1 MNCPECGHSLTDLR
15 GVWERCARCAE
26 LAARCRELA
35 PAMRRLAA
43 RVVEVEP
50 PEDLEARL
58 LAEFDAVHQQRARV
72 SRRWMAMVGGALA
85 ASVLAGTLV
94 VRQQP
99 AQTQVTA
106 SQQSAEGAQFVSI
119 PYTQPLQPYERV
131 SVVETYVPVTALI
144 AAGFAV
150 QTSDPGASVRADV
163 MVGQD
168 GRPRAIRPI
177 AFNISD
183 RRLIP

>member
-1 MNCPECGHSLTDLR
+1 
-15 GVWERCARCAE
+15 
-26 LAARCRELA
+26 
-35 PAMRRLAA
+35 
-43 RVVEVEP
+43 
-50 PEDLEARL
+50 
-58 LAEFDAVHQQRARV
+58 
-72 SRRWMAMVGGALA
+72 
-85 ASVLAGTLV
+85 
-94 VRQQP
+94 
-99 AQTQVTA
+99 
-106 SQQSAEGAQFVSI
+106 
-119 PYTQPLQPYERV
+119 
-131 SVVETYVPVTALI
+131 VETYVPVTALI